1 MFASETAGE
10 KLRSYTELYRYG
22 SMLITELRMSEN
34 TTIYM
39 HIRAMK
45 CSSLLRLYRMFNE
58 IHSLRKDKRIQYD
71 YNQAKINA

>member
-1 MFASETAGE
+1 
-10 KLRSYTELYRYG
+10 
-22 SMLITELRMSEN
+22 MLITELRMSEN